1 MFVLYCDTYRRRRHN
16 KTLKSDNNKQQKR
29 KKQNEKET
37 QTKES
42 SKASCQPRMSAYLSL
57 GATPPPP
64 LPPRFS
70 CVSCESNT
78 LQSPQ
83 SELRALVPR
92 SLTHSLLE
100 ICGKTRF
107 EASRVVFWSLSC
119 YKELRLTTNRF
130 TGRTLHGLIQM
141 QNISL

>member
-1 MFVLYCDTYRRRRHN
+1 MYSNVIPTGEEDTTKLKKVTITSSKREKN
-16 KTLKSDNNKQQKR
+16 KTKKKHKQ
-29 KKQNEKET
+29 KKAAKLHV
-37 QTKES
+37 S
-42 SKASCQPRMSAYLSL
+42 PGCQPTSRW
-57 GATPPPP
+57 GPP
-64 LPPRFS
+64 LPPAPPPRFP

-78 LQSPQ
+78 LQSPP

-100 ICGKTRF
+100 ICRKTRF
-107 EASRVVFWSLSC
+107 EASRVVLWSLSC

-130 TGRTLHGLIQM
+130 TGRRLHGLLIQM